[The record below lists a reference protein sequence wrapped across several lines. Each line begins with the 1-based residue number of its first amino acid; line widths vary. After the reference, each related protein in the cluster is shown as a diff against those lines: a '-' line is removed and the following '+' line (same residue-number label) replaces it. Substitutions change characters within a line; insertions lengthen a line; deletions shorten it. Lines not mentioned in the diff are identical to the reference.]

1 MAWLP
6 FIDTAMEHEGLNPI
20 NSLET
25 EKGRGH
31 EITVHEVTVEKA
43 DLHLHL
49 PPAGGAL
56 LHLSSTIE
64 GNIRNNN

>member
-6 FIDTAMEHEGLNPI
+6 FIDTAMEHEGLNPV

-31 EITVHEVTVEKA
+31 EITVHEVTVEKSGSSFA
-43 DLHLHL
+43 FTPCRRG
-49 PPAGGAL
+49 PPASVLDNRGQ
-56 LHLSSTIE
+56 H
-64 GNIRNNN
+64 